1 MENLQNTVIQEMDKL
16 QNTKNRQVTEYR
28 KLDRKWIN
36 CRLQEI
42 DNKLKNTG
50 NGQVTEYRK

>member
-28 KLDRKWIN
+28 KLDRK
-36 CRLQEI
+36 
-42 DNKLKNTG
+42 
-50 NGQVTEYRK
+50 